1 MSKEFSADGLT
12 GFVCYKGADRPFRY
26 DAGRLFIFGELSN
39 DPNYPMCRAFERMA
53 YGPERVDCVL
63 SASLSNTSE
72 TMMFH
77 CLGTVGFS
85 GGDDILP
92 VVSCMKLRAGISGS
106 GIVRVVFSGDI
117 VDSFYPPELKI
128 ITESPYENYVGLSL
142 GDPESS
148 VSDCQE
154 VTVGGR
160 TCSLAFSSGW
170 DTTARYRKIS
180 LRSDL
185 SFEFEEA
192 VDLKFADRLYDVV
205 SDAFM
210 FCVGGTPPPFDVELF
225 SKKESKARCEHA
237 GSYRRERKVSGCRV
251 PFEHETHFDY
261 RSAGC
266 FFGKIIE
273 SVDSGDMYLSHLPD
287 CAANRSIVSMAYA
300 GLLSAAFEWEFS
312 RAFEDGVAHSDKG
325 RRAKELIHGK
335 LKELRKEHPSDRR
348 LHGEIK
354 RIERALDGDPLQ
366 AKLQH
371 CIRSLS
377 PDVRSALDNYF
388 KSWNCPIGRGFG
400 DSFAKARIKVAHGDL
415 DKEVDDIWGKE
426 VFVVKRLV
434 YCMQL
439 KNMGVDAEI
448 IADVVKSIPG

>member
-1 MSKEFSADGLT
+1 
-12 GFVCYKGADRPFRY
+12 
-26 DAGRLFIFGELSN
+26 
-39 DPNYPMCRAFERMA
+39 
-53 YGPERVDCVL
+53 
-63 SASLSNTSE
+63 
-72 TMMFH
+72 
-77 CLGTVGFS
+77 
-85 GGDDILP
+85 
-92 VVSCMKLRAGISGS
+92 
-106 GIVRVVFSGDI
+106 
-117 VDSFYPPELKI
+117 
-128 ITESPYENYVGLSL
+128 
-142 GDPESS
+142 
-148 VSDCQE
+148 
-154 VTVGGR
+154 
-160 TCSLAFSSGW
+160 
-170 DTTARYRKIS
+170 
-180 LRSDL
+180 
-185 SFEFEEA
+185 
-192 VDLKFADRLYDVV
+192 
-205 SDAFM
+205 
-210 FCVGGTPPPFDVELF
+210 
-225 SKKESKARCEHA
+225 
-237 GSYRRERKVSGCRV
+237 
-251 PFEHETHFDY
+251 
-261 RSAGC
+261 
-266 FFGKIIE
+266 
-273 SVDSGDMYLSHLPD
+273 MYLSHLPD

-377 PDVRSALDNYF
+377 PDVRSALDNF
-388 KSWNCPIGRGFG
+388 LKSWNCPIGRGFG